1 MLSLA
6 HSAAALRRNARSFGR
21 RTGARAH
28 LPKLRLN
35 KKKAKPAPPPQNPRP
50 RRREALPPPDAQE
63 DPAAALA
70 RLEALFDVDDDDD
83 VAEAPRGPASLQ
95 EKLAVLARPPSAP
108 SHDAAADRRDAY
120 AAARRL
126 WRSANT
132 DTAF

>member
-1 MLSLA
+1 MLSLSIA

-50 RRREALPPPDAQE
+50 RRREALPPPDEQE

-70 RLEALFDVDDDDD
+70 RLEALFDVVDDDDL
-83 VAEAPRGPASLQ
+83 VEAPRAEHHCQMRVMARYRNASRGVGQ
-95 EKLAVLARPPSAP
+95 AP
-108 SHDAAADRRDAY
+108 
-120 AAARRL
+120 
-126 WRSANT
+126 
-132 DTAF
+132 